1 MAKKHCDAMSDSSK
15 IVLDTIVS
23 TEKSTAEAEE
33 FRQKFGFKQNKKGI
47 TVRFAKKSGDFIND
61 WNWNSKITEAL
72 SR

>member
-33 FRQKFGFKQNKKGI
+33 FRQKFGFKKTSTDIDSVIRDHNI
-47 TVRFAKKSGDFIND
+47 DIDHMYT
-61 WNWNSKITEAL
+61 
-72 SR
+72 